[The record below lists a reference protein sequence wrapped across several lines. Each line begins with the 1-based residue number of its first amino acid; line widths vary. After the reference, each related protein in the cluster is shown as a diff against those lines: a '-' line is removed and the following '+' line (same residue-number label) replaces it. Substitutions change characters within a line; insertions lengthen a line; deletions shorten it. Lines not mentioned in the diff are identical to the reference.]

1 MTPAT
6 HIYETTDVASLYRG
20 GRLPGLS
27 LAWESWGKLNADR
40 SNALLLFTG
49 LSASAHAAA
58 SDRDNSPGWWE
69 AIIGPGR
76 AIDTDRYFVIC
87 INAVGSCFGSTGPAS
102 PHPNT
107 GQPWRLDFPEIAMED
122 TANAA
127 HRLVEALGIERLA
140 AVMGP
145 SMGGMIALAYL
156 KSHPHSAQRLGL
168 ISTTAASEPF
178 ALALRALQREA
189 ILTDPQ
195 FQAGQYDADHA
206 PDAGMRMARKL
217 GMITYR
223 SAEEWAERFG
233 RRHQTQMKAR
243 PFRLRFEVEAYL
255 ETQAE
260 RFIGQFDPCAYLY
273 LSQAMDAFDASDQ
286 DASLEAMFT
295 RCFQG
300 DALVLGVA
308 SDLLFPLKQ
317 QRALALA
324 IDAGGGHAQFEAI
337 NSNKGHDAF
346 LVDSKAFQTPIRRW
360 LA

>member
-6 HIYETTDVASLYRG
+6 QIYETTDVVSLYRG

-76 AIDTDRYFVIC
+76 AIDTDRYFVMC

-195 FQAGQYDADHA
+195 FQAGQYDTDLA
-206 PDAGMRMARKL
+206 PMRA
-217 GMITYR
+217 
-223 SAEEWAERFG
+223 
-233 RRHQTQMKAR
+233 
-243 PFRLRFEVEAYL
+243 
-255 ETQAE
+255 
-260 RFIGQFDPCAYLY
+260 CAW
-273 LSQAMDAFDASDQ
+273 
-286 DASLEAMFT
+286 
-295 RCFQG
+295 
-300 DALVLGVA
+300 
-308 SDLLFPLKQ
+308 
-317 QRALALA
+317 RA
-324 IDAGGGHAQFEAI
+324 
-337 NSNKGHDAF
+337 NSG
-346 LVDSKAFQTPIRRW
+346 
-360 LA
+360 